1 MKNKELADLFNK
13 MADILEFKNEN
24 PFKISAYRKASRI
37 IGDLTQ
43 DIEEIAESGKLKDVP
58 GIGEGM
64 AEKIVEYLKTGRV
77 SKYEEVRK
85 GVSNE
90 LIAIMEI
97 PGMGPK
103 TLSMIHKERGIGNL
117 SELEKALED
126 GSLIGLP
133 GIGEKKVENIKR
145 GIQLLKQ
152 SKGRMNLGIAF
163 PIAGRIVQALRE
175 KTGSQK
181 IEWAGSLRRM
191 RENIGDID
199 ILATGPDKEKIIHTF
214 VHLPEVKQV
223 LASGETK
230 ASIIV
235 EGGIQI
241 DLRVVE
247 EDSYGAALQ
256 YFTGSKAHNIHLR
269 GIAKA
274 KGIKVNEYGVFKGEK
289 KIGGK
294 DEKDV
299 YRALG
304 IEWIEPELRE
314 DRGEIEAAKEGYL
327 PKLVGEQEI
336 KGDLHVHSKW
346 SDGTST
352 IEEIARAAQK
362 RGYQYVAICDHSK
375 SLKITH
381 GLDES
386 RLMKQME
393 EIDRLN
399 EKFQGEKLKGFQ
411 VLKGTEVDI
420 LADGKLDLSEK
431 VLEKL
436 DLVVAAVHSGFK
448 QDKEK
453 MTRRIVRA
461 LENPLVHIL
470 AHPSGRLLG
479 ARDPYEVDLDEVM
492 EVVKQYGK
500 ALEINAYFERL
511 DLDDIHCRKAKEM
524 GIRVGIGTDAHHL
537 DQMWMVSLGVAVA
550 RRGWLETPD
559 ILNTLPL
566 KGILKWCHAR

>member
-1 MKNKELADLFNK
+1 MKNKELADLFER
-13 MADILEFKNEN
+13 MADLLEFKGEN

-37 IGDLTQ
+37 IRDLTQ
-43 DIEEIAESGKLKDVP
+43 DIEDITESGKLKDVP

-64 AEKIVEYLKTGRV
+64 AQKIMEYLKTGKV
-77 SKYEEVRK
+77 SKFEEVRK
-85 GVSNE
+85 GVPDE
-90 LIAIMEI
+90 LIAIMDI

-103 TLSMIHKERGIGNL
+103 TLSMLHKAKGISNL
-117 SELEKALED
+117 SQMEKAVED
-126 GSLIGLP
+126 GSLVGLP

-163 PIAGRIVQALRE
+163 PVAKQIVETLRE
-175 KTGSQK
+175 KTGSRK

-199 ILATGPDKEKIIHTF
+199 ILATGPNPEKIVHTF
-214 VHLPEVKQV
+214 THLPEVKEI

-230 ASIIV
+230 ASVIV
-235 EGGIQI
+235 ERGIQI

-256 YFTGSKAHNIHLR
+256 YFTGSKGHNIHLR

-274 KGIKVNEYGVFKGEK
+274 RGIKINEYGVFKGEK

-294 DEKDV
+294 EEKDV
-299 YRALG
+299 YRVLG
-304 IEWIEPELRE
+304 MDWIEPELRE
-314 DRGEIEAAKEGYL
+314 DRGEIEASQDGHL
-327 PKLVGEQEI
+327 PKLVEQSEI
-336 KGDLHVHSKW
+336 NGDLHVHSKW

-386 RLMKQME
+386 RLMKQIE
-393 EIDRLN
+393 EIDRIN
-399 EKFQGEKLKGFQ
+399 EKMKGFQ
-411 VLKGTEVDI
+411 ILKGTEVDI
-420 LADGKLDLSEK
+420 LSDGKLDLSQK

-448 QDKEK
+448 QDKER
-453 MTRRIVRA
+453 MTKRIIRA
-461 LENPLVHIL
+461 IEDPFVHVV

-479 ARDPYEVDLDEVM
+479 ARDPYEVEIEQVM
-492 EVVKQYGK
+492 EAAKQHSK

-524 GIRVGIGTDAHHL
+524 GIRVAIGTDSHHL
-537 DQMWMVSLGVAVA
+537 DQMWMITLGVAVA
-550 RRGWLETPD
+550 RRGWLEPID
-559 ILNTLPL
+559 VLNTLPL
-566 KGILKWCHAR
+566 KGILRWCHGNKERG

>member
-1 MKNKELADLFNK
+1 MRMKNKELADLFGK
-13 MADILEFKNEN
+13 MADILEFKDEN

-43 DIEEIAESGKLKDVP
+43 DIEEIAEGGKLKEVP

-64 AEKIVEYLKTGRV
+64 AQKILEYLKTGKV
-77 SKYEEVRK
+77 SKFEEVRK
-85 GVSNE
+85 GVPDA
-90 LIAIMEI
+90 LIAIMDI

-103 TLSMIHKERGIGNL
+103 TLSMIHKEKGISSL
-117 SELEKALED
+117 SQLEKAVED
-126 GSLIGLP
+126 GSLVGLP

-163 PIAGRIVQALRE
+163 PVAKEIVETLRE
-175 KTGSQK
+175 KAGSKK

-199 ILATGPDKEKIIHTF
+199 ILATGPNKEKIVHTF
-214 VHLPEVKQV
+214 THLPEVKEV

-230 ASIIV
+230 ASVIV

-256 YFTGSKAHNIHLR
+256 YFTGSKGHNIHLR
-269 GIAKA
+269 GIAKT
-274 KGIKVNEYGVFKGEK
+274 KGIKINEYGVFKGEK
-289 KIGGK
+289 KVGGK
-294 DEKDV
+294 EEEDV

-304 IEWIEPELRE
+304 MDWIEPELRE
-314 DRGEIEAAKEGYL
+314 DRGEIEAAKEARL
-327 PKLVGEQEI
+327 PKLVKEPEI
-336 KGDLHVHSKW
+336 KGDLHVHSNW
-346 SDGTST
+346 SDGTSP

-386 RLMKQME
+386 RLMKQIE
-393 EIDRLN
+393 EIDRIN
-399 EKFQGEKLKGFQ
+399 EKMKGFQ
-411 VLKGTEVDI
+411 ILKGTEVDI
-420 LADGKLDLSEK
+420 LNDGRLDLSEK

-448 QDKEK
+448 QEKEK
-453 MTRRIVRA
+453 MTKRIVRA

-479 ARDPYEVDLDEVM
+479 ARDPYEVGIDEVM
-492 EVVKQYGK
+492 EAAKQYGK

-524 GIRVGIGTDAHHL
+524 GIPLAIGTDSHHL
-537 DQMWMVSLGVAVA
+537 DQMWMISLGVAVA
-550 RRGWLETPD
+550 RRGWLETPN

-566 KGILKWCHAR
+566 KGILKWCHKSG